1 MATHIGVVISLESK
15 HLRMVLPV
23 LWFSG
28 RELRVL
34 QEDEK
39 AAVRRSQQ
47 CLPRTPPP
55 QELKISH
62 SWAIGTGH
70 NLPLRAEG
78 VFPVLP

>member
-1 MATHIGVVISLESK
+1 MATHIGVIISLESK

-39 AAVRRSQQ
+39 AAVRTVTAMSPTHTASPGVENISQ
-47 CLPRTPPP
+47 L
-55 QELKISH
+55 SH
-62 SWAIGTGH
+62 RDWT
-70 NLPLRAEG
+70 
-78 VFPVLP
+78 